1 MIDLQLLI
9 HVPALEIG
17 PVLFGGVERITEFHR
32 FLSFSDDS
40 CDFSDDSC
48 HFCTPPP
55 YFYVVNMSSIPRS
68 LILES
73 MVPGGI
79 TTWHH
84 GFKYKT
90 DTPFAELF
98 IRSLHE
104 ATIAGHA
111 GRSLGQTPR
120 SSHFYG
126 SATPPRD
133 LPSPAHSNNSLISEV
148 PYIPTDPKQ

>member
-1 MIDLQLLI
+1 MSL
-9 HVPALEIG
+9 LEIG

-48 HFCTPPP
+48 HFCMPPP
-55 YFYVVNMSSIPRS
+55 NFYVVNMSSIP
-68 LILES
+68 
-73 MVPGGI
+73 PGTMDSSI
-79 TTWHH
+79 R
-84 GFKYKT
+84 T
-90 DTPFAELF
+90 DIPFSELF

-133 LPSPAHSNNSLISEV
+133 LPSPAHSNN
-148 PYIPTDPKQ
+148 